1 MFDKL
6 LADIEFFYSQM
17 QNIGIDTTQEIVDPM
32 ECSQEEKNIRIQF
45 FNRVLMA
52 KRDYKSSLEKL
63 KKEAKKQVNPNPTG
77 SSAEI
82 SAGNQEGSLN
92 T

>member
-1 MFDKL
+1 
-6 LADIEFFYSQM
+6 
-17 QNIGIDTTQEIVDPM
+17 
-32 ECSQEEKNIRIQF
+32 
-45 FNRVLMA
+45 MA

-63 KKEAKKQVNPNPTG
+63 KKEAKKQAISNPTG